1 MTKIS
6 GSTIWIT
13 GASSGI
19 GEALTKLLNA
29 NGAKL
34 IISARRESELQ
45 RVKDECDHPND
56 IEIIPLDLSSQDS
69 INKGWQQIQK
79 NNIHID
85 ILINNAGISQR
96 LAALETDDVT
106 ERKIMEVNY
115 FSPIKLSKMVLPG
128 MIEKGG
134 GHIVLISSL
143 VGKFGTA
150 KRSSYAASKHALH
163 GYFESLRAEN
173 WKNNVHVSLIC
184 PGYVH
189 TNISVNAMGKNGA
202 KHGIMDL
209 NQQRGKSAESCANAI
224 IQAIEKNKKEIYFG
238 GKEIVA
244 IYLKRFFPNLLWKVV
259 KKLSI
264 K

>member
-1 MTKIS
+1 MTEIS

-19 GEALTKLLNA
+19 GEALTKQLNVR
-29 NGAKL
+29 GAKL
-34 IISARRESELQ
+34 IISARREEELL
-45 RVKDECDHPND
+45 RVKQECEFPDA
-56 IEIIPLDLSSQDS
+56 IEILPMDLSDKDS
-69 INKGWQQIQK
+69 IEQAWEKIRSQK
-79 NNIHID
+79 TSID

-96 LAALETDDVT
+96 LDALKTDEQT

-115 FSPIKLSKMVLPG
+115 FSPVRLSKLVLPG
-128 MIEKGG
+128 MITRGA

-143 VGKFGTA
+143 VGKFGTS

-173 WKNNVHVSLIC
+173 WQNNIHVTLVC
-184 PGYVH
+184 PGYIH
-189 TNISVNAMGKNGA
+189 TNISVNAMASGGEKYGVMDQNQLQGKTP
-202 KHGIMDL
+202 
-209 NQQRGKSAESCANAI
+209 ESCAKAI
-224 IQAIEKNKKEIYFG
+224 IRAIENNRREILFG
-238 GKEIVA
+238 GKELIAV
-244 IYLKRFFPNLLWKVV
+244 YLKRFFPNLLWKVV